1 MSTSA
6 MSGSACSTRSS
17 PAATLPAAP
26 TISRPWPPSS
36 AASPSRSASWSST
49 MTSFVIAS
57 TLPLDQNGAKRGGG
71 RADAS
76 APRIATPRARSAP
89 KFRKERPVRASRNRP
104 AAGGSIVRPAMAKD
118 TEKLIRQLSLI
129 SYLMAERRPVT
140 ALEIRRDVEG
150 YSGMNEDAFARRFY
164 ADRAELDS
172 LGIQLTVDKPLDGVA
187 EQENYSLRPEN
198 FHLPPIEFTDEELAS
213 LQFALT
219 LLDGEFAYAEPL
231 RLALQQISWGRPSPL
246 RAPDQRTLALGITGS
261 AGGHELSQRLAKIE
275 TAIFR
280 HKTVTFEYFTME
292 RGDVGPRKV
301 DPYHLLFQGGQFYL
315 LGWSHE
321 RKALR
326 VFRLSR
332 IRGKVA
338 YATKAEHDFKRPAD
352 FDPRA
357 YANRAEWQY
366 GDQVGVAKVWVSER
380 IGWQVERHFGRFG
393 EVEPADRGVLFTTP
407 YANPRQL
414 VAWVLGLGEHARV
427 EEPAELA
434 AEVRERVALL
444 AERHERGPQLAPAA
458 PPAPEPA
465 VENGAAENGNGRRD
479 PAGIRPE
486 RFARLVTLASI
497 LIDAG
502 RAGERLRVE
511 DVCDRLQITEQEL
524 REDVNVLNVV
534 NFGGG
539 SYVLYA
545 EVGDDGWVEI
555 DPEPYSDNFARPARL
570 LPVEAK
576 ALVAAIDLIGEH
588 LPAGSLTS
596 AREKIVAALGSDP
609 MEQGLQVAATGG
621 DDKDIARK
629 VSEAIS
635 ERRLLRLEYYK
646 PNEDEFIERTI
657 EPYALINGR
666 EGWYVASFDPSR
678 DDVRHFRLDRVKDA
692 VPLDTPYEP
701 RPEVDPA
708 ADVDG
713 WLRTGE
719 VQASRT
725 ARVWVSPER
734 ARWMRE
740 QHRATQELADGS
752 VVVELPYKGTDW
764 LVRRVLEE
772 AGDAAVLEPADAREA
787 VRRAVA
793 KLR

>member
-1 MSTSA
+1 
-6 MSGSACSTRSS
+6 
-17 PAATLPAAP
+17 
-26 TISRPWPPSS
+26 
-36 AASPSRSASWSST
+36 
-49 MTSFVIAS
+49 
-57 TLPLDQNGAKRGGG
+57 
-71 RADAS
+71 
-76 APRIATPRARSAP
+76 
-89 KFRKERPVRASRNRP
+89 
-104 AAGGSIVRPAMAKD
+104 MAKD

-164 ADRAELDS
+164 ADRAELEA
-172 LGIQLTVDKPLDGVA
+172 LGIHLTVDRPVDGVA

-198 FHLPPIEFTDEELAS
+198 FHLPPIAFSDEELAS

-280 HKTVTFEYFTME
+280 HKTVTFDYYTME
-292 RGDVGPRKV
+292 RDEVGARKV

-315 LGWSHE
+315 LGRSHE
-321 RKALR
+321 RDALR

-332 IRGKVA
+332 IRGKVS

-352 FDPRA
+352 FDPRQ

-366 GDQVGVAKVWVSER
+366 GDATKEATVLVSDR
-380 IGWQVERHFGRFG
+380 IAWQVERHFGRFG
-393 EVEPADRGVLFTTP
+393 TIEPAGPQDSAGGVRFRTA
-407 YANPRQL
+407 YASARQL
-414 VAWVLGLGEHARV
+414 ASWVLSLGEHASVVGPPELVEAV
-427 EEPAELA
+427 EE
-434 AEVRERVALL
+434 RITLL
-444 AERHERGPQLAPAA
+444 ARRHEREPDLAPARTDGPQAEPDDEDVA
-458 PPAPEPA
+458 PDGRSRRE
-465 VENGAAENGNGRRD
+465 AA
-479 PAGIRPE
+479 IRPE

-502 RAGERLRVE
+502 RAGTRLPVE
-511 DVCDRLQITEQEL
+511 DVLERLQLSEAEL
-524 REDVNVLNVV
+524 REDVSVLNVV

-545 EVGDDGWVEI
+545 EIADDGFIEV

-576 ALVAAIDLIGEH
+576 ALVAAIDLIGDH
-588 LPAGSLTS
+588 LPEGALSS
-596 AREKIVAALGSDP
+596 AREKIVAALGGTDP
-609 MEQGLQVAATGG
+609 MAQLHVASAAA
-621 DDKDIARK
+621 DDSAIARV
-629 VSEAIS
+629 VSEAIA

-646 PNEDEFIERTI
+646 PNEDEFSERTI

-666 EGWYVASFDPSR
+666 EGWYVASFDPAKE
-678 DDVRHFRLDRVKDA
+678 DVRHFRLDRIKHAEVTE
-692 VPLDTPYEP
+692 TPYEP

-740 QHRATQELADGS
+740 EHRATQELTDGS

>member
-1 MSTSA
+1 
-6 MSGSACSTRSS
+6 
-17 PAATLPAAP
+17 
-26 TISRPWPPSS
+26 
-36 AASPSRSASWSST
+36 
-49 MTSFVIAS
+49 
-57 TLPLDQNGAKRGGG
+57 
-71 RADAS
+71 
-76 APRIATPRARSAP
+76 
-89 KFRKERPVRASRNRP
+89 
-104 AAGGSIVRPAMAKD
+104 MAKD

-172 LGIQLTVDKPLDGVA
+172 LGIALTIDKPLDGVA

-198 FHLPPIEFTDEELAS
+198 FHLPPIAFTDEELAS

-246 RAPDQRTLALGITGS
+246 HAPDQGTLRLNSTGS

-280 HKTVTFEYFTME
+280 HKTITFDYFTME
-292 RGDVGPRKV
+292 RDDVGARKV
-301 DPYHLLFQGGQFYL
+301 DPYHLLFRGGQFYV
-315 LGWSHE
+315 LGRSHE
-321 RKALR
+321 RKAMR

-338 YATKAEHDFKRPAD
+338 YATKAEHDFKRPVD

-366 GDQVGVAKVWVSER
+366 GDDVGTATVWVSDR
-380 IGWQVERHFGRFG
+380 IAWHVERHFERFG
-393 EVEPADRGVLFTTP
+393 EVTPANSGVRFTTP
-407 YANPRQL
+407 YANPRLL
-414 VAWVLGLGEHARV
+414 VAWVLGLGEHARI
-427 EEPAELA
+427 ESPPEL
-434 AEVRERVALL
+434 VREMDARLALL
-444 AERHERGPQLAPAA
+444 AERHDTGPELAA
-458 PPAPEPA
+458 PVPRTAEPA
-465 VENGAAENGNGRRD
+465 DEHGAGENGNGRRD
-479 PAGIRPE
+479 PAAIRPE

-511 DVCDRLQITEQEL
+511 DVCDRLQITDQEL

-545 EVGDDGWVEI
+545 EVLDDGWVEI

-576 ALVAAIDLIGEH
+576 ALVAAIDLIGPH
-588 LPAGSLTS
+588 LPEGALDT
-596 AREKIVAALGSDP
+596 ARDKIVAALGADP
-609 MEQGLQVAATGG
+609 AEQGLQIATDGG
-621 DDKDIARK
+621 DDTSIAR
-629 VSEAIS
+629 VINEAVAG
-635 ERRLLRLEYYK
+635 RRLLRIEYYK
-646 PNEDEFIERTI
+646 VNEDEFTERTI
-657 EPYALINGR
+657 EPYALVNGL
-666 EGWYVASFDPSR
+666 EGWYVASFDPAK
-678 DDVRHFRLDRVKDA
+678 DDLRHFRLDRIKSAEV
-692 VPLDTPYEP
+692 LDETFEP
-701 RPEVDPA
+701 RPEMNAA
-708 ADVDG
+708 ADVEG
-713 WLRTGE
+713 WARTGE
-719 VQASRT
+719 VPASRT
-725 ARVWVSPER
+725 ARVWFSPER
-734 ARWMRE
+734 ARWARE
-740 QHRATQELADGS
+740 DESVAEELADGA
-752 VVVELPYKGTDW
+752 VVVAMPFKGIDW
-764 LVRRVLEE
+764 LVRRVLAE
-772 AGDAAVLEPADAREA
+772 AGDAAVLEPEDARAA
-787 VRRAVA
+787 VREAVA